1 MLFKLY
7 MERMHLQN
15 STKETDVPIWFTL
28 YNRGVVVMDRGIAL
42 ISKTHKLLSM
52 KNRQSWR
59 KYLSDI
65 GNDVIWHWKW
75 SIMPAGVENNVLYIK
90 ESIC

>member
-1 MLFKLY
+1 
-7 MERMHLQN
+7 MHLQN

-52 KNRQSWR
+52 KNRQS
-59 KYLSDI
+59 
-65 GNDVIWHWKW
+65 
-75 SIMPAGVENNVLYIK
+75 
-90 ESIC
+90 